1 MVANR
6 PVPTRFIVIRR
17 ALLDLLDLL
26 GILAIL
32 AGLLSGCGLTSVFN
46 AAAPLASDVT
56 IPYSVGASSSTA
68 AGLVG
73 LKGRD
78 GGDTWHTDTGE
89 PSTQFAPIMV
99 NGVIYTEGGSLQP
112 PQGALMAIRATDG
125 HTLWQAPMPIRDFS
139 IATDGVTVLVAA
151 KSQGLYALDATNG
164 ALRWHLDEPAT
175 EPLYVKDGVAI
186 ATRTDAQGQGAHLA
200 VYQADDGKPL
210 WQLTYVPAIGINHT
224 MIYTSDSDEVLA
236 YAARTGKELW
246 HAEIAGNIFG
256 ATDQTVLLSG
266 PQNVASLDAATG
278 HVLWNVP
285 VVFDGWQGII
295 QTPTTIYGAHQD
307 VIIALSAS
315 GATLSSEFTGYI
327 VVQITEVQ
335 GVVFALLSGGAESSK
350 PARIAALNGAQG
362 GVYWER
368 DIQEISFL
376 VDNVQG

>member
-1 MVANR
+1 MVASR
-6 PVPTRFIVIRR
+6 SVPTRFISVRLPPL
-17 ALLDLLDLL
+17 ALIVLLS
-26 GILAIL
+26 IL
-32 AGLLSGCGLTSVFN
+32 AGLLSGCGQTSIFN

-56 IPYSVGASSSTA
+56 IPYSVGASNSTA

-78 GGDTWHTDTGE
+78 GGDAWHTDTGE
-89 PSTQFAPIMV
+89 PSAQFAPIMV

-125 HTLWQAPMPIRDFS
+125 HTLWQAPMPTRDFS

-164 ALRWHLDEPAT
+164 ALRWHLNEPAT
-175 EPLYVKDGVAI
+175 EPLYVKDGIAI

-224 MIYTSDSDEVLA
+224 MIYTSDSDEALA

-246 HAEIAGNIFG
+246 HAEIAGNIAG
-256 ATDQTVLLSG
+256 ANDQAVLLSG

-285 VVFDGWQGII
+285 VIFDGWQGII

-307 VIIALSAS
+307 SIIALSAS
-315 GATLSSEFTGYI
+315 GDISTLSSTFTGYI
-327 VVQITEVQ
+327 VVQITEEQ

-368 DIQEISFL
+368 DIQEIAFL
-376 VDNVQG
+376 VDNVQ